1 MKTQRTPAKAR
12 APVPEQQSLATRAIH
27 GKKLYA
33 FRGPVAPPIV
43 QTTTYRFTDSGDA
56 MRYAQGDPDVYVYTR
71 YHNPTVAEAEE
82 RLALMAGAEKAIVFS
97 SGMAAITSS
106 ILSVVKKGDEILST
120 PALYGG
126 TYRFFRDILPRH
138 GVTVRYLRPEALGS
152 IVSLATKQTRLV
164 YCETPTNPTLGIVD
178 IRELVSHVRAAE
190 KKVHRKIV
198 VLSDNTFATLLNQ
211 NPFGF
216 GVDVVVESATKY
228 LGGHT
233 DVMAGVVAGSAE
245 FISGAHTQLKY
256 YGGCADPFAAYLLLR
271 SLKTFDLRI
280 RCQNRNAMALAC
292 FLESHP
298 RVKRVLYPGLPSH
311 PGHTIARQQMTGA
324 GGDGYGGMVT
334 IEVPGGA
341 RGAVAVCDALRV
353 AVNAMS
359 LGGVETLV
367 SIPVYSS
374 HVNLSAGELAR
385 HGVSPGMIRISVGIE
400 GIQDIQADFEQALA
414 VLGQRRAIP

>member
-1 MKTQRTPAKAR
+1 MNTRRTPAKV
-12 APVPEQQSLATRAIH
+12 PVLVPEQQSLATRAIH
-27 GKKLYA
+27 GRKLYA

-56 MRYAQGDPDVYVYTR
+56 MRYAKGDPDVYVYTR

-82 RLALMAGAEKAIVFS
+82 RLALISGSEKALLFS
-97 SGMAAITSS
+97 SGMAAITSA
-106 ILSVVKKGDEILST
+106 ILSVVKEGDEIIST

-138 GVTVRYLRPEALGS
+138 GVMVRYVRPEALPS
-152 IVSLATKQTRLV
+152 IVSLATKRTKLV
-164 YCETPTNPTLGIVD
+164 FCETPTNPTLGIVD
-178 IRELVSHVRAAE
+178 MGELVSRVRAAE
-190 KKVHRKIV
+190 KKVHRKII
-198 VLSDNTFATLLNQ
+198 VLSDNTFATVVNQ
-211 NPFGF
+211 NPFSF
-216 GVDVVVESATKY
+216 GVDIVVESATKY

-245 FISGAHTQLKY
+245 FISGVHTQLKY

-280 RCQNRNAMALAC
+280 RRQNRNAMALAS
-292 FLESHP
+292 FLEGHP

-311 PGHTIARQQMTGA
+311 PGHLIARRQMTGA

-341 RGAVAVCDALRV
+341 HGAVAVCDALRI

-374 HVNLSAGELAR
+374 HVNMSAGELAR
-385 HGVSPGMIRISVGIE
+385 HGVTPGMIRISVGIE
-400 GIQDIQADFEQALA
+400 GIQDLQADFEQALT
-414 VLGQRRAIP
+414 AIR